1 MRKKLIG
8 PTLAA
13 MLFALCSPAQA
24 QQPKKVPRIGY
35 LSEVERSYLT
45 PPVPR
50 QFGWLCASVAT

>member
-13 MLFALCSPAQA
+13 MLFALCSSAEA

-35 LSEVERSYLT
+35 LSQSIQLLS
-45 PPVPR
+45 PPVSSH
-50 QFGWLCASVAT
+50 FGWLCASLAT